1 MSDELF
7 GFLSLALFI
16 IGFPLGHLFS
26 CIAYHLDIKTAFLR
40 KEFREKYPKK
50 PSRFDF
56 INKWRERH
64 DQYCGLDKSIYCY
77 SSQI

>member
-1 MSDELF
+1 MSDSVFCL
-7 GFLSLALFI
+7 LSLSFFV

-26 CIAYHLDIKTAFLR
+26 CIAYNLEIKTAFLR

-50 PSRFDF
+50 PSRFEF

-64 DQYCGLDKSIYCY
+64 D
-77 SSQI
+77 

>member
-7 GFLSLALFI
+7 CLLFLAFYI
-16 IGFPLGHLFS
+16 ISFPLGHLFS
-26 CIAYHLDIKTAFLR
+26 SIAGFFEIKAAFLR

-50 PSRFDF
+50 PSRFEF

-64 DQYCGLDKSIYCY
+64 E
-77 SSQI
+77 